1 MHRKVMDYYICMYMY
16 IDVRTYAYKLRS
28 ARSGPISYVT
38 ARTMTYLLLAS
49 LASLV
54 GAVTP

>member
-1 MHRKVMDYYICMYMY
+1 MHRKVMDYYIRVRISMYVR
-16 IDVRTYAYKLRS
+16 IDVYKLR
-28 ARSGPISYVT
+28 T
-38 ARTMTYLLLAS
+38 QCTERTDFRCDCLDHDLLLAS